1 MTACVTSVSMAGHSH
16 PETQYDALA
25 TAYDLVWKTPAVKP
39 LLPLLKSTISSLG
52 PSKGSSVLDLAC
64 GTGIGLRLMQSF
76 GASKLV
82 GVDISAQMLEIAG
95 STIPEAALHAADCSK
110 PLDRLELEP
119 GSFDVVLGFW
129 LLNYCP
135 SSAEMRGMWAN
146 IATYLKP
153 GGRFVGIIENHDIV
167 HPIGVQSFKYGCRES
182 DVSVLENGQGWSL
195 HVEFQTEPEIK
206 FDAFRLKKE
215 ILELEAKNAG
225 LDEMMYHT
233 PTLEHIKEFE
243 GEGDQLYEEG
253 WWNDLLVEPP
263 NFVIVAQ
270 KN

>member
-1 MTACVTSVSMAGHSH
+1 MAGHNQ
-16 PETQYDALA
+16 PKTQYDALA
-25 TAYDLVWKTPAVKP
+25 TSYDLVWKTPAVKP
-39 LLPLLKSTISSLG
+39 LLSLLKSTIGSLG
-52 PSKGSSVLDLAC
+52 PLTGSSVLDLAC
-64 GTGIGLRLMQSF
+64 GTGIGLRLVQSF

-82 GVDISAQMLEIAG
+82 GVDISPQMLEIAG
-95 STIPEAALHAADCSK
+95 STIPDPVLHAADCSK
-110 PLDRLELEP
+110 SLDKLKLEP

-153 GGRFVGIIENHDIV
+153 GGKFVGIVENHDIV
-167 HPIGVQSFKYGCRES
+167 HPVGVQSFKYGCRES

-195 HVEFQTEPEIK
+195 HVEFQTEPKIE
-206 FDAFRLKKE
+206 FDAFRLRKD

-225 LDEMMYHT
+225 LSEIIYNV
-233 PTLEHIKEFE
+233 PTMEHVREFE
-243 GEGDQLYEEG
+243 AVGDGSSEQD
-253 WWNDLLVEPP
+253 WWNGLLAEPP